1 MANTFQIVL
10 TARDRASSVVNGV
23 NSALSRVP
31 PSLSRIGSAME
42 RVGDTSILDRLQ
54 KGAVGLARPVVD
66 AARSVGVLN
75 NSLGLVFGAGSIA
88 GAGALVANWG
98 AVGVATGNAARGIG
112 IAAGRLR
119 TLRGAAELAGVGADE
134 MTGSLG
140 ALATTLQDAAFGR
153 NNEAAAMLNSLGIAT
168 RRTASGAVDAEA
180 ALGDLADAI
189 AKQTNPQ
196 TQARIAGMFG
206 VQALLPML
214 RKGRAGWTAYIKD
227 IERLGAVSEETQRQ
241 SEELGTSINRLKGA
255 ASGVA
260 TTIESEWSRKF
271 GRAIDGMTE
280 WTAANKSTAASI
292 TEVAGALGVMAVAAR
307 IHPILGLVTG
317 LVEGAALIYANWA
330 DIGGFFDRKLAE
342 IDDAF
347 RRSEWWQRQ
356 TGKDAVHD
364 AYWWS
369 FGLVGKGGLLWD
381 TDKGS
386 AAAATPAAPPASQLV
401 PPAAPAAPGVMPV
414 PGGVAS
420 PTSASIVSKA
430 AANAVPSA
438 GISQAVRR
446 WDPQVNALS
455 AKYGIDP
462 NFVWRIMQQESGG
475 RQFGKDGLPL
485 TSSAGA
491 IGPMQV
497 MPGTFADMARRYGIK
512 GGITDPD
519 ANIEAGVAY
528 LSEQLKRFGNEPT
541 AAAAYNAGPE
551 RVKDN
556 IADGRPLPSETKKYI
571 ASIAAME
578 RLQSQAPAGGEQK
591 VNVTVTLGGNVPEG
605 TAATAQTPS
614 GNFVPTRIEY
624 AMPSYARP

>member
-42 RVGDTSILDRLQ
+42 RVGDTSVLDRLQ

-88 GAGALVANWG
+88 GAGALVAHWG

-214 RKGRAGWTAYIKD
+214 RKGRAGWSAYIKEV
-227 IERLGAVSEETQRQ
+227 ERLANVSEDTQKR
-241 SEELGTSINRLKGA
+241 SEDLGISLNKLEAA
-255 ASGVA
+255 ASGVG
-260 TTIESEWSRKF
+260 TTLESKLNSRF
-271 GRAIDGMTE
+271 GALIDSTTE
-280 WTAANKSTAASI
+280 WISQNKELAADIALTGAAVVGLAAAGKGVAILTAGFSSLAAAMGGVLTGATALAAHPVIAALVGAVTVLTPSTANEGEDEILKRMKANG
-292 TEVAGALGVMAVAAR
+292 TLNPWGA
-307 IHPILGLVTG
+307 
-317 LVEGAALIYANWA
+317 
-330 DIGGFFDRKLAE
+330 
-342 IDDAF
+342 
-347 RRSEWWQRQ
+347 Q
-356 TGKDAVHD
+356 
-364 AYWWS
+364 
-369 FGLVGKGGLLWD
+369 
-381 TDKGS
+381 
-386 AAAATPAAPPASQLV
+386 PPASQQQSPAGRADFDSWLSGLGKHWAGGSDGSGVGSAPTAV
-401 PPAAPAAPGVMPV
+401 PPSSNGA
-414 PGGVAS
+414 
-420 PTSASIVSKA
+420 VS
-430 AANAVPSA
+430 SA
-438 GISQAVRR
+438 GVSYRVRR

-462 NFVWRIMQQESGG
+462 NFVRRIMQQESGG

-528 LSEQLKRFGNEPT
+528 LSEQLKRFGNETT

-624 AMPSYARP
+624 AMPSFARP

>member
-1 MANTFQIVL
+1 MANTFQIVI
-10 TARDRASSVVNGV
+10 AAKDRASSIIGGV

-31 PSLSRIGSAME
+31 PTLGRIGSAME
-42 RVGDTSILDRLQ
+42 RVGDTSVLDRMQ
-54 KGAVGLARPVVD
+54 KGVVGLARPVVD

-119 TLRGAAELAGVGADE
+119 TLRGAAELAGVGADA

-153 NNEAAAMLNSLGIAT
+153 NNEAAAMLNTLGIAT

-180 ALGDLADAI
+180 ALGDLAEAI
-189 AKQTNPQ
+189 AKQSNPQ
-196 TQARIAGMFG
+196 TQARIAQMFG

-280 WTAANKSTAASI
+280 WTAANKGTAASI

-317 LVEGAALIYANWA
+317 LVEGAALIYANWG

-342 IDDAF
+342 IDGAF
-347 RRSEWWQRQ
+347 RRSEWWQR
-356 TGKDAVHD
+356 TNGKAPEHD

-386 AAAATPAAPPASQLV
+386 AAAAMPPAPPS
-401 PPAAPAAPGVMPV
+401 PGVMPV
-414 PGGVAS
+414 PGGTPSVSSAPLPAS
-420 PTSASIVSKA
+420 QTGKQPLGIRYNNPGNLRLWPGAAVGANGFSMFPT
-430 AANAVPSA
+430 PEA
-438 GISQAVRR
+438 GI
-446 WDPQVNALS
+446 
-455 AKYGIDP
+455 
-462 NFVWRIMQQESGG
+462 
-475 RQFGKDGLPL
+475 
-485 TSSAGA
+485 
-491 IGPMQV
+491 
-497 MPGTFADMARRYGIK
+497 
-512 GGITDPD
+512 
-519 ANIEAGVAY
+519 
-528 LSEQLKRFGNEPT
+528 
-541 AAAAYNAGPE
+541 AAAAKNLMAYQDRHGINTIAGIVNRWAP
-551 RVKDN
+551 
-556 IADGRPLPSETKKYI
+556 ASDGNNVPAYI
-571 ASIAAME
+571 ANLTKQTGFGANQPLNLHDEKTLAPLLSAIIRHE
-578 RLQSQAPAGGEQK
+578 NGQQPYSQQQIEQAVK
-591 VNVTVTLGGNVPEG
+591 VQVEIGGNVPQG
-605 TAATAQTPS
+605 TTATAQSAAGTS
-614 GNFVPTRIEY
+614 IPTRIEY
-624 AMPSYARP
+624 AMPSYMRP

>member
-1 MANTFQIVL
+1 MANTFQIVI
-10 TARDRASSVVNGV
+10 AAKDRASSIIGGV

-42 RVGDTSILDRLQ
+42 RVGDTSVLDRLQ
-54 KGAVGLARPVVD
+54 KGVAGLAQPVVD

-88 GAGALVANWG
+88 GAGALVAHWG

-153 NNEAAAMLNSLGIAT
+153 NNEAAAMLNTLGIAT

-196 TQARIAGMFG
+196 TQARIAQMFG
-206 VQALLPML
+206 VQPLLPML
-214 RKGRAGWTAYIKD
+214 RKGRAGWSAYIKD

-280 WTAANKSTAASI
+280 WTAANKGTAASI

-317 LVEGAALIYANWA
+317 LVEGAALIYANWG

-342 IDDAF
+342 IDGAF
-347 RRSEWWQRQ
+347 RRSEWWQR
-356 TGKDAVHD
+356 TNGKAPEHD

-386 AAAATPAAPPASQLV
+386 AAAATPSAPPAPPSQLV
-401 PPAAPAAPGVMPV
+401 PPATSAPGVMPA
-414 PGGVAS
+414 PSIAS
-420 PTSASIVSKA
+420 QA
-430 AANAVPSA
+430 AAGAVPSA

-446 WDPQVNALS
+446 WDAQVNALS

-462 NFVWRIMQQESGG
+462 NFVRRIMQQESGG
-475 RQFGKDGLPL
+475 RTHDKNGNPL

-528 LSEQLKRFGNEPT
+528 LSEQMKRFGNET
-541 AAAAYNAGPE
+541 AAAAAYNAGPE
-551 RVKDN
+551 RVKQN
-556 IADGRPLPSETKKYI
+556 IASGKPLPAETKNYV

-578 RLQSQAPAGGEQK
+578 RQQAQAPAGGEQK

-605 TAATAQTPS
+605 TTASAQTVAGTS
-614 GNFVPTRIEY
+614 IPTRIEY
-624 AMPSYARP
+624 AMPSFARP